1 MTWWIALT
9 AEGHSLR
16 VYGYCLVARSQHDLV
31 RYVVQR
37 QRTGYTYFSPSF
49 RDSMKVAE
57 LDTAVFEKGPVLPVN
72 RQILL
77 MHPFHYR
84 HAQAWNFRYYLPLEE
99 MPKEEQEVLRTQ
111 GPQQYAQVPESMW
124 DVLATEQ
131 QTYPNPRS
139 DRDHVVRELRKL
151 HRQDAGYME
160 PVPVRD
166 FSRRIVRLKSVSKR
180 GT

>member
-1 MTWWIALT
+1 M
-9 AEGHSLR
+9 
-16 VYGYCLVARSQHDLV
+16 YGYCLVARSQDDLV
-31 RYVVQR
+31 RYAVQQ
-37 QRTGYTYFSPSF
+37 QRTDYTYFSPSF

-84 HAQAWNFRYYLPLEE
+84 HDQAWSFRYYLPLEE
-99 MPKEEQEVLRTQ
+99 MPKEEQEVLQTQ
-111 GPQQYAQVPESMW
+111 GPQQYAQVPESLW
-124 DVLATEQ
+124 DVLATER
-131 QTYPNPRS
+131 QTYTNPRS
-139 DRDHVVRELRKL
+139 DRDHVIRELRKL
-151 HRQDAGYME
+151 HRLDAGYME

-166 FSRRIVRLKSVSKR
+166 FSRRIVRLKSVAKR

>member
-1 MTWWIALT
+1 M
-9 AEGHSLR
+9 
-16 VYGYCLVARSQHDLV
+16 YGYCLVARSQDDLV

-37 QRTGYTYFSPSF
+37 QRTDYTYFSPSF

-84 HAQAWNFRYYLPLEE
+84 HAQAWSFRYYLPLEE
-99 MPKEEQEVLRTQ
+99 MSKEEQEVLRTQ

-124 DVLATEQ
+124 DILATEQ

>member
-1 MTWWIALT
+1 M
-9 AEGHSLR
+9 
-16 VYGYCLVARSQHDLV
+16 YGYCLVARSQHDLV
-31 RYVVQR
+31 RYVVQQ

-84 HAQAWNFRYYLPLEE
+84 HDQTWSFRYYLPLEE
-99 MPKEEQEVLRTQ
+99 MSKEEQEVLRAQ
-111 GPQQYAQVPESMW
+111 GPQQYAQVPESR

-131 QTYPNPRS
+131 QTYTNPRFDR
-139 DRDHVVRELRKL
+139 DRDHVIRELRKL
-151 HRQDAGYME
+151 HRQDAGHVE
-160 PVPVRD
+160 SVPVRD

-180 GT
+180 RT

>member
-1 MTWWIALT
+1 M
-9 AEGHSLR
+9 
-16 VYGYCLVARSQHDLV
+16 YGYCLVARSQDDLV
-31 RYVVQR
+31 RYVVHR
-37 QRTGYTYFSPSF
+37 QRTDYTYFSPSF

-180 GT
+180 RT

>member
-1 MTWWIALT
+1 M
-9 AEGHSLR
+9 
-16 VYGYCLVARSQHDLV
+16 YGYCLVARSQDDLV

-37 QRTGYTYFSPSF
+37 QRTDYTYFSPSF

-84 HAQAWNFRYYLPLEE
+84 HAQAWSFRYYLPLEE

-111 GPQQYAQVPESMW
+111 GPQRYAQVPESMW

-131 QTYPNPRS
+131 QTYTNPRS